1 MKKPQ
6 IIILNSILI
15 ILLITCVSLI
25 AGAIITIIHRVH
37 AEDMPETKIGNAIT
51 ISRELSWFDY
61 DSQYRVD
68 YIKNTQN
75 TVSTEK
81 ISKNKIVIDN
91 TVTHPYITKRSAK
104 ALFMTD
110 ELIYLHI
117 SQKDFIKLQDKNS
130 LTYDDKGDQTL

>member
-6 IIILNSILI
+6 IIILRSILI
-15 ILLITCVSLI
+15 ILSIACVALI
-25 AGAIITIIHRVH
+25 AGAIIATIHRVH
-37 AEDMPETKIGNAIT
+37 AEDMPETKMGDAIT
-51 ISRELSWFDY
+51 ISREMSWFDY

-68 YIKNTQN
+68 YIESTQN

-81 ISKNKIVIDN
+81 ISKDKIVIDN
-91 TVTHPYITKRSAK
+91 TVTHPYLTKRSAK

-117 SQKDFIKLQDKNS
+117 SQKDYIKLQDKDS
-130 LTYDDKGDQTL
+130 LTYEDKGDE